1 MGRYAYFSNG
11 FTYKFWF
18 GIQASQD
25 ILEFY
30 GDVCDDESSDY
41 ESNDDESYEYDKPGK
56 ISWDSSVHKY
66 IKESLDE
73 MKEEN
78 PQFLDIPWASFENS
92 IEGTEKLY
100 EYFCENDKSQSKEA
114 AKYMLG
120 SLIYHQL
127 QYEDNLTCKFD
138 Y

>member
-18 GIQASQD
+18 GIQDSQD

-30 GDVCDDESSDY
+30 GDVCDDENY
-41 ESNDDESYEYDKPGK
+41 DDESYDDEKPGK
-56 ISWDSSVHKY
+56 ISWDSSVKNY
-66 IKESLDE
+66 IKENLDE
-73 MKEEN
+73 MKEKN
-78 PQFLDIPWASFENS
+78 SQLIDIPWTSFENS
-92 IEGTEKLY
+92 PEGTEKLH
-100 EYFCENDKSQSKEA
+100 EYFCENDKSQSKEG

-120 SLIYHQL
+120 CLIYHQL
-127 QYEDNLTCKFD
+127 QYDDDLTCEFE